1 MSTIRTRIAPVLI
14 GLALAVGMTSVAAAE
29 GGGGFGSHNPW
40 NRSAQGGASAPTQ
53 QSTTPQAPPP
63 SKN

>member
-1 MSTIRTRIAPVLI
+1 MSIIRTRVAPVLI
-14 GLALAVGMTSVAAAE
+14 GLALAVGMMSVAAAE

-40 NRSAQGGASAPTQ
+40 TRSVQDGSSAPTQ
-53 QSTTPQAPPP
+53 QGSTQQAPPP